1 MLLYVRHTTSSCIT
15 LLVFEGHMPSAW
27 YPDVCCVTGCTA
39 EQQQVKLGG
48 VMCVLCRHALSH
60 PLVDPDAGQR
70 PQQHHMR
77 STAAAA
83 AKQQHGRLMSL
94 PQPILSSLN
103 TRVQPVH
110 NVEKLLKDMRSRLAA
125 MQATL
130 LPQLQAQANKMSPGA
145 NVGKP

>member
-1 MLLYVRHTTSSCIT
+1 
-15 LLVFEGHMPSAW
+15 
-27 YPDVCCVTGCTA
+27 
-39 EQQQVKLGG
+39 
-48 VMCVLCRHALSH
+48 
-60 PLVDPDAGQR
+60 
-70 PQQHHMR
+70 MR